1 MVNWGS
7 MLTIF
12 LAIVGA
18 SLMEHMVIAPRM
30 KHSPPT
36 IPFKAVKSTVYVPS
50 LPRTIEELVRS
61 THPNAFT
68 F

>member
-1 MVNWGS
+1 MVNWSS

-12 LAIVGA
+12 LAIVAA
-18 SLMEHMVIAPRM
+18 SLMEHLVIAPRT

-36 IPFKAVKSTVYVPS
+36 IPFEESIS
-50 LPRTIEELVRS
+50 RPRTIEELVQQ
-61 THPNAFT
+61 TYPDAFT